1 MGNHEW
7 LQNGRPFSMQA
18 QPMTDDTRPAIH
30 DNVVAHR
37 FEMIVDRHAAVA
49 TYAID
54 GDTITFIH
62 TVVPEALRGRGIA
75 RQLVEFALGSAR
87 ERGLKVIPQ
96 CEMFDAYM
104 RKHAETHDLLAD
116 PGRFAAPARP
126 D

>member
-1 MGNHEW
+1 
-7 LQNGRPFSMQA
+7 
-18 QPMTDDTRPAIH
+18 MTDSPRPAIR
-30 DNVVAHR
+30 DNVAASR

-49 TYAID
+49 TYSIS

-75 RQLVEFALGSAR
+75 RALVEFALAAVR
-87 ERGLKVIPQ
+87 ERGLKVVPQ
-96 CEMFDAYM
+96 CEVFNAYM

-116 PGRFAAPARP
+116 PALFDLPAAS

>member
-1 MGNHEW
+1 
-7 LQNGRPFSMQA
+7 
-18 QPMTDDTRPAIH
+18 MTDAAPSPIH
-30 DNVVAHR
+30 DNVAAHR
-37 FEMIVDRHAAVA
+37 FETIVDRHAAVA
-49 TYAID
+49 TYALD

-75 RQLVEFALGSAR
+75 RQLVEFALASAR

-116 PGRFAAPARP
+116 PGRFADPARP

>member
-1 MGNHEW
+1 
-7 LQNGRPFSMQA
+7 
-18 QPMTDDTRPAIH
+18 MTDATRPAIR
-30 DNVVAHR
+30 DNAAASR

-49 TYAID
+49 TYSIS

-75 RQLVEFALGSAR
+75 RDLVEFALASVR
-87 ERGLKVIPQ
+87 RRGLKVVPQ
-96 CEMFDAYM
+96 CEVFHAYM

-116 PGRFAAPARP
+116 PTLFDTPATP